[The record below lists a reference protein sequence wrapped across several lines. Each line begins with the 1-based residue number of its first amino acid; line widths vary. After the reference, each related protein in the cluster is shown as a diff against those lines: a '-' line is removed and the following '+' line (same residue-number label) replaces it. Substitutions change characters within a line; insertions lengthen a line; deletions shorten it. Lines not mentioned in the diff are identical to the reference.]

1 VVPPNGADNTTMEG
15 LIASMHLFE
24 PKHFVFPFLA
34 HALGT
39 FVGALLAAIIAVNH
53 KMIYA
58 MSIALLFLVGGIAN
72 CILLP
77 SPIWFMMIDLVA
89 AYIPMGYF
97 AARKGIKSKQD

>member
-1 VVPPNGADNTTMEG
+1 
-15 LIASMHLFE
+15 
-24 PKHFVFPFLA
+24 
-34 HALGT
+34 
-39 FVGALLAAIIAVNH
+39 
-53 KMIYA
+53 